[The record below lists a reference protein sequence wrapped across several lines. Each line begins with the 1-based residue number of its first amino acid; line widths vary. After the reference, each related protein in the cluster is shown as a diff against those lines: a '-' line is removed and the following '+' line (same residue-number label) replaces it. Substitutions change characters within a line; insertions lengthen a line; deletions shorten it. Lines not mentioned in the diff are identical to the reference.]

1 MERIELTK
9 ARCLKGEIIPPPD
22 KSISHRAV
30 MLASIADGKSVVR
43 NFLRAEDPMST
54 MNAFR
59 MMGIEIE
66 EKNPPTS
73 PFTKGGI
80 KERPLV
86 KGGRREGELIIHGKG
101 LYGLREPFD
110 VINCGNSGTTVRLL
124 SGILAGNP
132 FFSVLNGDDSLKQ
145 RPMARVI
152 NPLKEMGAEIS
163 ARNGDKYLPMAIK
176 GKRLKAID
184 YNMPVAS
191 AQVKSCLILAGLY
204 ADGLTV
210 ITEPQRSRDHTERML
225 KSMGADIEVDGLTI
239 RVRGYPPMSPLTKGG
254 IEGGLNP
261 LDVTVPADFSSA
273 AFFMA
278 AALIVPDSEILI
290 KNVGINPT
298 RTGFLKVIR
307 EMGADVEL
315 INLRNASVN
324 SSLVTRDSSLLA
336 GEPVADIH
344 CKSADALK
352 AVKMDKDIMP
362 SLIDEFPILCVL
374 AAQADGLTEIRGA
387 EELRVKESDRIK
399 SMATELRKMGVELEE
414 YPDGIAIKGGSR
426 LKGAE
431 VESYGDHRIAMA
443 LAIAAL
449 AAEGKTTI
457 NNAGCVGISF
467 PGFFEELNRAA
478 AQ

>member
-59 MMGIEIE
+59 MMGIEIGD
-66 EKNPPTS
+66 KLPPHPTLVR
-73 PFTKGGI
+73 GGQ
-80 KERPLV
+80 R
-86 KGGRREGELIIHGKG
+86 GGELIIHGKG

-132 FFSVLNGDDSLKQ
+132 FFSVFNGDDSLKQ

-163 ARNGDKYLPMAIK
+163 ARNSDKYLPMAIK

-210 ITEPQRSRDHTERML
+210 ITEPQKSRDHTERML

-278 AALIVPDSEILI
+278 AALIVPDSEVLI
-290 KNVGINPT
+290 ENVCINPT
-298 RTGFLKVIR
+298 RTGMLEVIKD
-307 EMGADVEL
+307 MGGIVRLENIRDV
-315 INLRNASVN
+315 S
-324 SSLVTRDSSLLA
+324 

-374 AAQADGLTEIRGA
+374 ATKADGLTEIRGA

-399 SMATELRKMGVELEE
+399 AMATELRKMGVELEE
-414 YPDGIAIKGGSR
+414 YPDGIAIKGVAR